1 MKKTFLLLMALLL
14 LVPAMAS
21 AYDYSITFA
30 WDPNSPAPDGYRF
43 FNRKAGDNYNYA
55 QGAEA
60 WKGPETQIT
69 LDFQCAEGQECVTY
83 HVVRAYVLNDES
95 GDSNE
100 VSYTFD
106 GVKPDAPGAFT
117 AAYDKATKQI
127 TFTWSQTNQAKIER
141 WVFFMKDN
149 DDSSSTYK
157 AVASVNGDTAPV
169 DLTYQTAL
177 DLPAKLNHVQFT
189 AVAFN
194 KSSVWGDEATPVVL
208 EINLAPPLPNNTLRI
223 NVVKTKDVHPYLQ

>member
-1 MKKTFLLLMALLL
+1 MKKTFLMLMALLL

-21 AYDYSITFA
+21 AYDYSITFV
-30 WDPNSPAPDGYRF
+30 WDPNSPLPDGYRF
-43 FNRKAGDNYNYA
+43 FNRIAGQSYNYSA
-55 QGAEA
+55 PD
-60 WKGPETQIT
+60 WTGPETQIT
-69 LDFQCAEGQECVTY
+69 LDFQCTEGQECVTY
-83 HVVRAYVLNDES
+83 HVVRAYVGLDES

-117 AAYDKATKQI
+117 ATYDKAAKQI

-157 AVASVNGDTAPV
+157 AVASVNGDSAPLN
-169 DLTYQTAL
+169 LTYQTAL
-177 DLPAKLNHVQFT
+177 DLPTKLNHVQFT

-194 KSSVWGDEATPVVL
+194 KSSVWGDESAPVIL
-208 EINLAPPLPNNTLRI
+208 TINLEPPLPNNTLRI
-223 NVVKTKDVHPYLQ
+223 DVVETKDAHPYLQP